1 MADVMVRAKEILD
14 GLTLKEKIGQ
24 LNQEAFL
31 FKDSEIVKERVRKGE
46 LGAIILAT
54 SATAGNDKQEK
65 VYYEV
70 IDEIQK
76 TALTESRTGIPL
88 LFGRDIIHG
97 YNTVFPV
104 PLALSAMFN
113 PELVK
118 KGYEYIAKNVD
129 LIKDM

>member
-76 TALTESRTGIPL
+76 TALTESRREG
-88 LFGRDIIHG
+88 
-97 YNTVFPV
+97 
-104 PLALSAMFN
+104 ALSSLA
-113 PELVK
+113 
-118 KGYEYIAKNVD
+118 KGRLDYMNFFEITYKPPS
-129 LIKDM
+129 LC